1 MKASGKKTAVISNKY
16 DEAVVQLCKDYF
28 PELFDAARGE
38 RAGVPRKPA
47 PDGIY
52 SILEELGSVKEHAVY
67 VGDSEVDMETAKN
80 AGLVSVGVTWGFR
93 DRELLEE
100 KGADY
105 IIESPAQLL
114 EIVK

>member
-1 MKASGKKTAVISNKY
+1 M
-16 DEAVVQLCKDYF
+16 
-28 PELFDAARGE
+28 
-38 RAGVPRKPA
+38 PRKPA

-52 SILEELGSVKEHAVY
+52 SILEELGAAKEQAVY

-100 KGADY
+100 KRANY

-114 EIVK
+114 EVIK